1 MWKLR
6 LYTVIFEHDTRAG
19 KIFDLALLVAIG
31 ISVTVVM
38 MESVEPFRA
47 THAVSLCNLEWFFT
61 ILFTL
66 EYIARLLCVR
76 APWAY
81 VFSFYGAIDLLAFLP
96 SYISLVIPTGNY
108 FLMVRVL
115 RLLRVFRVLK
125 LTHYLQESNTLVT
138 ALRASRLKITVFLFT
153 VVAIV
158 LVVGTLMYLIEDNEN
173 GFDSIP
179 HGVYWAIVTLTTVG
193 YGDITPHTVLGRIL
207 ASLIMIMGTASSLC
221 PPASF
226 QWNYTRR
233 PR

>member
-1 MWKLR
+1 MS
-6 LYTVIFEHDTRAG
+6 G
-19 KIFDLALLVAIG
+19 
-31 ISVTVVM
+31 
-38 MESVEPFRA
+38 
-47 THAVSLCNLEWFFT
+47 
-61 ILFTL
+61 
-66 EYIARLLCVR
+66 
-76 APWAY
+76 APRAY

-96 SYISLVIPTGNY
+96 SYINLVIPTGNY

-115 RLLRVFRVLK
+115 RLLRVFRFK
-125 LTHYLQESNTLVT
+125 LTHYLQESHTLVT

-158 LVVGTLMYLIEDNEN
+158 LVVGTLMYLIEGNEN

-207 ASLIMIMGTASSLC
+207 ASLIMIMGYGIIAVPTGIFSVELH
-221 PPASF
+221 
-226 QWNYTRR
+226 QR